1 MKTLRGGRAAPSYR
15 PSRPMRLLLAL
26 GSRLAIGEIT
36 VILPDGSQRSF
47 AGAEQGPSAFLQI
60 HRDRLA
66 RRALTGGT
74 LGFCEAYLDGDWS
87 SPDVETLFIFFLMN
101 QERLHRE
108 MQGKA
113 WYRALNYVRHIGRH
127 NDRSGA
133 RRNIHAHYD
142 LGNGFYEAWLDP
154 TMTYS
159 SALFTDGAADL
170 EAAQRRKYAAL
181 ADRIAL
187 TPDQSVL
194 EIGCGWGGFAAYAA
208 GERGA
213 KVTGITIS
221 KAQHDYACRRVFEAG
236 LAERVDIR
244 LQDYR
249 DVEGSYDTVA
259 SIEMFEA
266 VGEKYWPTYFQTVRD
281 RLKPG
286 GYAGLQIITI
296 ADRFYESYRRK
307 ADYIQRYIF
316 PGGMLPSPRVLR
328 DQMTRVGLTISET
341 IGFGPDYARTLR
353 GWNQRFQDAWPH
365 LRPLG
370 FDARFKRL
378 WEQYLHYCAAGF
390 EVGTIDVVQV
400 AAKRS

>member
-1 MKTLRGGRAAPSYR
+1 MTLNDGAAVKPYR
-15 PSRPMRLLLAL
+15 PSRPMRLMLAL

-36 VILPDGSQRSF
+36 VVLPDGSQRHY
-47 AGAEQGPSAFLQI
+47 AGDEPGPKAIMQV

-101 QERLHRE
+101 QERLERE

-113 WYRALNYVRHIGRH
+113 WYRALNYVRHLWRP
-127 NDRSGA
+127 NDRKGA
-133 RRNIHAHYD
+133 KRNIHAHYD
-142 LGNGFYEAWLDP
+142 LGNRFYEAWLDP

-159 SALFTDGAADL
+159 SGLFAEGAADL

-187 TPDQSVL
+187 TPDQDML
-194 EIGCGWGGFAAYAA
+194 EIGCGWGGFATYAA

-213 KVTGITIS
+213 KVTAITIS
-221 KAQHDYACRRVFEAG
+221 QAQHDFAKQRIFEAG

-249 DVEGSYDTVA
+249 DTEGSFDRVA

-281 RLKPG
+281 RLRPG
-286 GYAGLQIITI
+286 GMAGLQIITI
-296 ADRFYESYRRK
+296 ADRLFDSYRRK

-316 PGGMLPSPRVLR
+316 PGGMLPSPAALR
-328 DQMTRVGLTISET
+328 EQMSRVGLTIGET

-353 GWNQRFQDAWPH
+353 GWNERFQDAWPRI
-365 LRPLG
+365 RPLG

-400 AAKRS
+400 SARRS

>member
-1 MKTLRGGRAAPSYR
+1 MMTNGGSTARPYR
-15 PSRPMRLLLAL
+15 PSRPMRLMLAL
-26 GSRLAIGEIT
+26 GNRLAVGQVT
-36 VILPDGSQRSF
+36 VVLPDGSQRTF
-47 AGAEQGPSAFLQI
+47 NGTEPGPTAIVQI
-60 HRDRLA
+60 HHDRLA

-87 SPDVETLFIFFLMN
+87 SPDVETLFVFFLMN
-101 QERLHRE
+101 QDHLQRE
-108 MQGKA
+108 MQGKH
-113 WYRALNYVRHIGRH
+113 WFRALNYVRHLWRP
-127 NDRSGA
+127 NDRKGA
-133 RRNIHAHYD
+133 KRNIHAHYD
-142 LGNGFYEAWLDP
+142 LGNRFYEAWLDP

-159 SALFTDGAADL
+159 SGLFVDGASDL
-170 EAAQRRKYAAL
+170 EAAQRLKYASL

-187 TPDQSVL
+187 SPDQNVL

-221 KAQHDYACRRVFEAG
+221 QAQHDYAKQRVFKAG
-236 LAERVDIR
+236 LAERVDIK

-249 DVEGSYDTVA
+249 DVQGTYDSVA

-286 GYAGLQIITI
+286 GHAGLQIITI
-296 ADRFYESYRRK
+296 ADRFFDSYRRK

-316 PGGMLPSPRVLR
+316 PGGMLPSPQALR
-328 DQMTRVGLTISET
+328 DQMGRVGLTVSET
-341 IGFGPDYARTLR
+341 VGFGRDYAKTLR
-353 GWNQRFQDAWPH
+353 GWNERFQDAWPTI
-365 LRPLG
+365 RPLG
-370 FDARFKRL
+370 FDTRFKRL

-400 AAKRS
+400 AARRD